1 MTTTSPQA
9 TDRTDPVHTQLH
21 YQLAVFARR
30 MEQVRGSGGVGAL
43 DRAAYLLLDRL
54 ERHGPSN
61 VKALADT
68 LAIDSSTV
76 TRQVAPLVAAGLV
89 GRVQDPADR
98 RAVRLALTPLG
109 CRRLADVRSERA
121 ELTRRLVAG
130 WPPEEQRA
138 FCALLARFN
147 HSMESYTADRTGD
160 RARLGPAGGL
170 GGV

>member
-1 MTTTSPQA
+1 MTTTSPLA
-9 TDRTDPVHTQLH
+9 TDRTDPVHTQLQ

-30 MEQVRGSGGVGAL
+30 MEQVRTSGGGVGAL

-54 ERHGPSN
+54 ERHGPAN
-61 VKALADT
+61 VKALAEA
-68 LAIDSSTV
+68 LGVDSSTV

-98 RAVRLALTPLG
+98 RAVRLALTSHG
-109 CRRLADVRSERA
+109 AGRLTEVRDGRA

-147 HSMESYTADRTGD
+147 HAMESYTADQQGQ
-160 RARLGPAGGL
+160 
-170 GGV
+170 

>member
-1 MTTTSPQA
+1 MTTPSPQA
-9 TDRTDPVHTQLH
+9 TDRTEPVHTQLQ

-30 MEQVRGSGGVGAL
+30 MEQVRTSGGVGTL

-54 ERHGPSN
+54 ERHGPAN
-61 VKALADT
+61 VKALAEA
-68 LAIDSSTV
+68 LGVDSSTV

-98 RAVRLALTPLG
+98 WAVRLALTSCG
-109 CRRLADVRSERA
+109 TGRLAEVRDGRA

-147 HSMESYTADRTGD
+147 LAMESYTADQQGQ
-160 RARLGPAGGL
+160 
-170 GGV
+170 

>member
-9 TDRTDPVHTQLH
+9 TDRTDPLHAQLQ

-30 MEQVRGSGGVGAL
+30 MEQVRSSDGVGAL

-54 ERHGPSN
+54 ERHGPAN
-61 VKALADT
+61 VKALADA
-68 LAIDSSTV
+68 LGVDSSTV

-98 RAVRLALTPLG
+98 RAVRLALSPIG
-109 CRRLADVRSERA
+109 ARRLAEVRAGRA
-121 ELTRRLVAG
+121 ELARRLVAD

-147 HSMESYTADRTGD
+147 HSMESYTAGRQG
-160 RARLGPAGGL
+160 A
-170 GGV
+170 

>member
-9 TDRTDPVHTQLH
+9 TDRIEPVHTQLQ

-30 MEQVRGSGGVGAL
+30 MEQVRTSGGGVGAL

-54 ERHGPSN
+54 DRHGPAN
-61 VKALADT
+61 VKALAEA
-68 LAIDSSTV
+68 LGVDSSTV

-98 RAVRLALTPLG
+98 RAVRLALTPG
-109 CRRLADVRSERA
+109 GSGRLAEVRDGRA
-121 ELTRRLVAG
+121 ELTRRLTAD

-147 HSMESYTADRTGD
+147 HAMETYTADRQGQ
-160 RARLGPAGGL
+160 
-170 GGV
+170 

>member
-9 TDRTDPVHTQLH
+9 TDRTDPLHAQLQ

-30 MEQVRGSGGVGAL
+30 MEQVRSSDGVGVL

-54 ERHGPSN
+54 ERHGPAN
-61 VKALADT
+61 VKALADA
-68 LAIDSSTV
+68 LGVDSSTV

-98 RAVRLALTPLG
+98 RAVRLALSPIG
-109 CRRLADVRSERA
+109 ARRLAEVRAGRA
-121 ELTRRLVAG
+121 ELARRLVAD

-147 HSMESYTADRTGD
+147 HSMESYTAGRQ
-160 RARLGPAGGL
+160 GG
-170 GGV
+170 

>member
-1 MTTTSPQA
+1 MTTPSPQA
-9 TDRTDPVHTQLH
+9 TDRTEPVHTQLQ

-30 MEQVRGSGGVGAL
+30 MEQVRTSGGVGTL

-54 ERHGPSN
+54 ERHGPAN
-61 VKALADT
+61 VKALAEA
-68 LAIDSSTV
+68 LGVDSSTV
-76 TRQVAPLVAAGLV
+76 TRQVAPLVAAGLG

-98 RAVRLALTPLG
+98 RAVRLALTSCG
-109 CRRLADVRSERA
+109 TGRLAEVRDGRA

-147 HSMESYTADRTGD
+147 LAMESYTADQQGQ
-160 RARLGPAGGL
+160 
-170 GGV
+170 

>member
-9 TDRTDPVHTQLH
+9 TDRTDPVHSQLQYH
-21 YQLAVFARR
+21 LAVFARR
-30 MEQVRGSGGVGAL
+30 MEQVRTSDGVGAL

-54 ERHGPSN
+54 ERHGPAN
-61 VKALADT
+61 IKALADA
-68 LAIDSSTV
+68 LGVDSSTV

-109 CRRLADVRSERA
+109 ARRLAEVLAGRA
-121 ELTRRLVAG
+121 ELARRLVAD

-147 HSMESYTADRTGD
+147 DSMESYAAGRTGDWRGAAADRT
-160 RARLGPAGGL
+160 
-170 GGV
+170 

>member
-9 TDRTDPVHTQLH
+9 TDRTDPLHAQLQ

-30 MEQVRGSGGVGAL
+30 MEQVRSSDGVGAL

-54 ERHGPSN
+54 ERHGPAN
-61 VKALADT
+61 VKALADA
-68 LAIDSSTV
+68 LGVDSSTV

-98 RAVRLALTPLG
+98 RAVRLALSPIG
-109 CRRLADVRSERA
+109 ARRLAEVRAGRA
-121 ELTRRLVAG
+121 ELARRLVAD
-130 WPPEEQRA
+130 WPPEEQHV

-147 HSMESYTADRTGD
+147 HSMESYTAGRQG
-160 RARLGPAGGL
+160 A
-170 GGV
+170 

>member
-9 TDRTDPVHTQLH
+9 TDRTEPVHTQLQ

-30 MEQVRGSGGVGAL
+30 MEQVRTSGGIGTL

-54 ERHGPSN
+54 ERHGPAN
-61 VKALADT
+61 VKALAEA
-68 LAIDSSTV
+68 LGVDSSTV

-98 RAVRLALTPLG
+98 RAVRLALTSCG
-109 CRRLADVRSERA
+109 TGRLAEVRDGRA
-121 ELTRRLVAG
+121 ELTRRLTAD
-130 WPPEEQRA
+130 WPPEEQQA

-147 HSMESYTADRTGD
+147 LAMESYTADQQGQ
-160 RARLGPAGGL
+160 
-170 GGV
+170 

>member
-9 TDRTDPVHTQLH
+9 TDRTDPLHAQLQ
-21 YQLAVFARR
+21 YQLAVFSRR
-30 MEQVRGSGGVGAL
+30 MEQVRSSDAVGAL

-54 ERHGPSN
+54 ERHGPAN
-61 VKALADT
+61 VKALADA
-68 LAIDSSTV
+68 LGVDSSTV

-109 CRRLADVRSERA
+109 ARRLAEVRAGRA
-121 ELTRRLVAG
+121 ELARRLVAD
-130 WPPEEQRA
+130 WPPEEQHA

-147 HSMESYTADRTGD
+147 HSMESYA
-160 RARLGPAGGL
+160 AGRQGA
-170 GGV
+170 

>member
-9 TDRTDPVHTQLH
+9 TDLTEPVHTQLQ

-30 MEQVRGSGGVGAL
+30 MEQVRGSDGVAAL
-43 DRAAYLLLDRL
+43 VRAAYLLLERL
-54 ERHGPSN
+54 ERLGPAN
-61 VKALADT
+61 VKALADA
-68 LAIDSSTV
+68 LGVDSSTV

-109 CRRLADVRSERA
+109 AGRLSEVRAGRA
-121 ELTRRLVAG
+121 ELTRRLVAD

-147 HSMESYTADRTGD
+147 HSMEEYTAGRQ
-160 RARLGPAGGL
+160 GPGGA
-170 GGV
+170 

>member
-9 TDRTDPVHTQLH
+9 TDRTDPVHTQLQ

-30 MEQVRGSGGVGAL
+30 MEQVRTSGGGGVGVL

-54 ERHGPSN
+54 ERHGPAN
-61 VKALADT
+61 VKALAEA
-68 LAIDSSTV
+68 LGVDSSTV

-98 RAVRLALTPLG
+98 RAVRLALTSHG
-109 CRRLADVRSERA
+109 VGRLTEVRDGRA
-121 ELTRRLVAG
+121 ELTRRLVAD

-147 HSMESYTADRTGD
+147 LAMESYTADQQGQ
-160 RARLGPAGGL
+160 
-170 GGV
+170 

>member
-9 TDRTDPVHTQLH
+9 TDRTDPLHAQLQ

-30 MEQVRGSGGVGAL
+30 MEQVRSSDGVGAL

-54 ERHGPSN
+54 ERHGPAN
-61 VKALADT
+61 VKALADA
-68 LAIDSSTV
+68 LGVDSSTV

-98 RAVRLALTPLG
+98 RAVRLALSPIG
-109 CRRLADVRSERA
+109 ARRLAEVRAGRA
-121 ELTRRLVAG
+121 ELARRLVAD
-130 WPPEEQRA
+130 WAPEEQHV

-147 HSMESYTADRTGD
+147 HSMESYTAGRQG
-160 RARLGPAGGL
+160 A
-170 GGV
+170 

>member
-9 TDRTDPVHTQLH
+9 TDRTDPLHAQLQ

-30 MEQVRGSGGVGAL
+30 MEQVRSSDGVGVL

-54 ERHGPSN
+54 ERHGPAN
-61 VKALADT
+61 VKALADA
-68 LAIDSSTV
+68 LGVDSSTV

-98 RAVRLALTPLG
+98 RAVRLALSPIG
-109 CRRLADVRSERA
+109 ARRLAEVRAGRA
-121 ELTRRLVAG
+121 ELARRLVAD
-130 WPPEEQRA
+130 WAPEEQRA

-147 HSMESYTADRTGD
+147 HSMESYTAGRQ
-160 RARLGPAGGL
+160 GG
-170 GGV
+170 

>member
-9 TDRTDPVHTQLH
+9 TDRTDPVHTQLQ

-30 MEQVRGSGGVGAL
+30 MEQVRTSDGLGAL

-54 ERHGPSN
+54 ERHGPAI
-61 VKALADT
+61 VKALADA
-68 LAIDSSTV
+68 LGVDSSTV

-98 RAVRLALTPLG
+98 RAVRLALTSLG
-109 CRRLADVRSERA
+109 ARRLSEVRDGRA

-130 WPPEEQRA
+130 WHPEEQHA

-147 HSMESYTADRTGD
+147 HAMESYTADRQGQH
-160 RARLGPAGGL
+160 P
-170 GGV
+170 

>member
-9 TDRTDPVHTQLH
+9 TDRTDPVHTQLQ

-30 MEQVRGSGGVGAL
+30 MEQVRTSGGGVGAL

-54 ERHGPSN
+54 ERHGPAN
-61 VKALADT
+61 VKALAES
-68 LAIDSSTV
+68 LGVDSSTV

-98 RAVRLALTPLG
+98 RAVRLALTAHG
-109 CRRLADVRSERA
+109 VGRLDEVRYGRA
-121 ELTRRLVAG
+121 ELTRRLVAD

-147 HSMESYTADRTGD
+147 HAMESYTADQQGQ
-160 RARLGPAGGL
+160 
-170 GGV
+170 

>member
-9 TDRTDPVHTQLH
+9 TDRTDPVHTQLQ

-30 MEQVRGSGGVGAL
+30 MEQVRTSGGGVGAL

-54 ERHGPSN
+54 ERHGPAN
-61 VKALADT
+61 VKALAEA
-68 LAIDSSTV
+68 LGVDSSTV

-98 RAVRLALTPLG
+98 RAVRLALTSHG
-109 CRRLADVRSERA
+109 AGRLSEVRDGRA

-130 WPPEEQRA
+130 WPPEEQRV

-147 HSMESYTADRTGD
+147 HAMESYTADQQGQ
-160 RARLGPAGGL
+160 
-170 GGV
+170 

>member
-1 MTTTSPQA
+1 MTTPSPQA
-9 TDRTDPVHTQLH
+9 TDRTDPVHTQLQ
-21 YQLAVFARR
+21 YQLAVLARR
-30 MEQVRGSGGVGAL
+30 MEQVRSSGGLGAL

-54 ERHGPSN
+54 ERHGPAN
-61 VKALADT
+61 VKALADA
-68 LAIDSSTV
+68 LGVDSSTV

-109 CRRLADVRSERA
+109 AGRLAEVLAGRA
-121 ELTRRLVAG
+121 ELARRLLAD

-147 HSMESYTADRTGD
+147 RSMESYTAGRQG
-160 RARLGPAGGL
+160 A
-170 GGV
+170 

>member
-9 TDRTDPVHTQLH
+9 TDRIDPVHAQLQ

-30 MEQVRGSGGVGAL
+30 MEQVRTSGGGVGPL

-54 ERHGPSN
+54 ERHGPAN
-61 VKALADT
+61 VKALAEA
-68 LAIDSSTV
+68 LGVDSSTV

-98 RAVRLALTPLG
+98 RAVRLALTSHG
-109 CRRLADVRSERA
+109 AGRLSEVRDGRA
-121 ELTRRLVAG
+121 ELTRRLMAD

-147 HSMESYTADRTGD
+147 HAMESYTADQQGQ
-160 RARLGPAGGL
+160 
-170 GGV
+170 